1 MLKFLKNN
9 YKLFILLVIVL
20 SAVVFIYLFFYSS
33 DGVSKYGIRT
43 EDSEKYQISISDKN
57 KLVKTSNSLVGVKET
72 KVLSDGKIIRIIVKF
87 NSNISITDIQKVFTT
102 ITESIPKKY
111 IDYYDISYFSIR
123 VNGKEETYPLLGYKN
138 ALEETIIWESN
149 E

>member
-9 YKLFILLVIVL
+9 YRLFILLIIILSVII
-20 SAVVFIYLFFYSS
+20 FIYLFFYSS

-43 EDSEKYQISISDKN
+43 ADSASYQISTSDKN
-57 KLVKTSNSLVGVKET
+57 KIVKTSNSLVGVKET
-72 KVLSDGKIIRIIVKF
+72 KVLSDGKIIRIIIKF
-87 NSNISITDIQKVFTT
+87 NNDISITDIQKVFTT

-111 IDYYDISYFSIR
+111 TSYYDISYFSIR
-123 VNGKEETYPLLGYKN
+123 VNGKKETYPLLGYKN
-138 ALEETIIWESN
+138 ALEDTIIWESN